1 MTDKEYNNC
10 VSTYSDDI
18 YRFAV
23 YLGIDKDYA
32 NDIVQDTFL
41 SLWKSHAEIEAD
53 KAKAYLLATAHNLVN
68 SNFRHKDVEKRY
80 TNDLQ
85 METTTHIDRAFEAH
99 DQLYKTMDAIPAIQK
114 SALVLKDIEGY
125 SYKEIGKML
134 DLTIQQVE
142 VYIFR
147 ARVALKKELLKQR

>member
-10 VSTYSDDI
+10 VSMYSDDI

-68 SNFRHKDVEKRY
+68 SNFRHKDVEK
-80 TNDLQ
+80 
-85 METTTHIDRAFEAH
+85 
-99 DQLYKTMDAIPAIQK
+99 
-114 SALVLKDIEGY
+114 
-125 SYKEIGKML
+125 
-134 DLTIQQVE
+134 
-142 VYIFR
+142 
-147 ARVALKKELLKQR
+147 

>member
-1 MTDKEYNNC
+1 
-10 VSTYSDDI
+10 
-18 YRFAV
+18 
-23 YLGIDKDYA
+23 
-32 NDIVQDTFL
+32 
-41 SLWKSHAEIEAD
+41 
-53 KAKAYLLATAHNLVN
+53 
-68 SNFRHKDVEKRY
+68 
-80 TNDLQ
+80 

-99 DQLYKTMDAIPAIQK
+99 DQLYKAMDAIPAIQK